1 MVRGYCV
8 GSRQADGLNKNLGS
22 GMSQDQGSDLKIETK
37 IETKLLPLACSS
49 ADLTQEQKDNN
60 AADQR
65 AVGMMLRSVCG
76 VGGCG
81 EFFDKP
87 RCERL
92 IRSGEHYS
100 MQVVAQN
107 YGKNYDLANCVQ
119 VMVCNLSCFFF
130 SHHPPTAAQPFIHG
144 LWSLE
149 DFDG

>member
-1 MVRGYCV
+1 MIRGYCV

-22 GMSQDQGSDLKIETK
+22 GTSQDQGSDVKIETK
-37 IETKLLPLACSS
+37 IETKLPPLACSS

-92 IRSGEHYS
+92 IRSGENYS
-100 MQVVAQN
+100 MQVIAQN
-107 YGKNYDLANCVQ
+107 YGVNYDLANCAQ
-119 VMVCNLSCFFF
+119 ILVCNFSCLFFVTL
-130 SHHPPTAAQPFIHG
+130 PPIAAQPFIHSCSVEPGG
-144 LWSLE
+144 L
-149 DFDG
+149 

>member
-22 GMSQDQGSDLKIETK
+22 GTSQDQASDLKIETK

-92 IRSGEHYS
+92 IRSGENYS
-100 MQVVAQN
+100 MQMIAQN
-107 YGKNYDLANCVQ
+107 YGQNYDLANCAQ
-119 VMVCNLSCFFF
+119 ILVCDLSCLFF
-130 SHHPPTAAQPFIHG
+130 S
-144 LWSLE
+144 
-149 DFDG
+149 

>member
-22 GMSQDQGSDLKIETK
+22 GTSQDQASDLKIETK

-49 ADLTQEQKDNN
+49 ADLTEEQKDNN

-65 AVGMMLRSVCG
+65 AVGMMLTSVCG

-92 IRSGEHYS
+92 IRSGENYS
-100 MQVVAQN
+100 MQVIAQN
-107 YGKNYDLANCVQ
+107 YGRNYDLANCAQ
-119 VMVCNLSCFFF
+119 ILVCDPSCLFFF
-130 SHHPPTAAQPFIHG
+130 F
-144 LWSLE
+144 
-149 DFDG
+149 